1 MTYALGTSRGVITK
15 APLLLIDLE
24 TEEGVTGRAYLW
36 CYFPAAMP
44 AIAKIL
50 EEVARVVKGERV
62 APVDLWARLA
72 ERFALIGVQGIV
84 RMAMSG
90 FDMAAWDA
98 LAQAAGLRLAA
109 LLGSDPKRIPAYN
122 SCGLGLMKSP
132 GDVADEAAKLLFGGF
147 RAIKLRLGY
156 PTLQEDLAALHA
168 VKKRV
173 GDAIAVMVDYN
184 QALSLVAALERGR
197 ALDQEGIYWLE
208 EPIRHDDYA
217 GYATL
222 VRELKTPIQ
231 IGENFSESSAMA
243 TALAAGAADYVMP
256 DLERIGGVTGWQRA
270 AALAATQRI
279 AMSSHLFPEVSVHL
293 LSATPT
299 CHFLEYVDWA
309 DKILEQPLEIDDGF
323 AVVPQRPGNGLTW
336 DKKAVEKYRDRVNIS
351 NLHPSRRRLLAGM
364 DGAAL
369 FAFARLLVGI
379 ERLVERR
386 QVLHEVR
393 DLHLDAMHQRA
404 ACEAI
409 PFEGIE
415 CVGPCGL
422 HHQADRAFLRPLR
435 RVGHV
440 RRKQEYLALA
450 DRHVVEIAVVHD
462 LEHHV
467 ALELVEE
474 FLDRIVVIVRA
485 LVRPADDLHGHVAVL
500 EHLLVADRRLQQVLV
515 LLDPALEV
523 EGVQS
528 SGCHGCLLQMTLCP
542 GRGAA

>member
-1 MTYALGTSRGVITK
+1 MSPAPPLLTIRAIRSVGVEVPMTYALGTSRGVITK

-24 TEEGVTGRAYLW
+24 TEEGVTGRSYLW

-50 EEVARVVKGERV
+50 KEVARVVKGERI
-62 APVDLWARLA
+62 APVDLWAKLA

-132 GDVADEAAKLLFGGF
+132 DLVADEAAKLLSGGF
-147 RAIKLRLGY
+147 RAVKLRLGY
-156 PTLQEDLAALHA
+156 PTLQEDLAALRA

-197 ALDQEGIYWLE
+197 VLDHEGIYWLE

-222 VRELKTPIQ
+222 VRELETPIQ
-231 IGENFSESSAMA
+231 IGENFSEGSAMA
-243 TALAAGAADYVMP
+243 VALAAGAADYVMP

-270 AALAATQRI
+270 ASLAATQRI
-279 AMSSHLFPEVSVHL
+279 AMSSHLFPEISVHL

-309 DKILEQPLEIDDGF
+309 DKVLEQPLEIDDGF
-323 AVVPQRPGNGLTW
+323 AVVPQCPGNGLTW
-336 DKKAVEKYRDRVNIS
+336 DKKAVEKYR
-351 NLHPSRRRLLAGM
+351 
-364 DGAAL
+364 
-369 FAFARLLVGI
+369 VG
-379 ERLVERR
+379 
-386 QVLHEVR
+386 
-393 DLHLDAMHQRA
+393 
-404 ACEAI
+404 
-409 PFEGIE
+409 
-415 CVGPCGL
+415 
-422 HHQADRAFLRPLR
+422 
-435 RVGHV
+435 
-440 RRKQEYLALA
+440 
-450 DRHVVEIAVVHD
+450 
-462 LEHHV
+462 
-467 ALELVEE
+467 
-474 FLDRIVVIVRA
+474 
-485 LVRPADDLHGHVAVL
+485 
-500 EHLLVADRRLQQVLV
+500 
-515 LLDPALEV
+515 
-523 EGVQS
+523 
-528 SGCHGCLLQMTLCP
+528 
-542 GRGAA
+542 